1 MPPNL
6 KFHCSCSSIVNL
18 DLSSLTSSDHPAQ
31 LSIYPNG
38 STIAGNVVNKYPII
52 RLSLYPNV
60 ELFTCPTASVCSSAS
75 HSSNLIVSC
84 GNSSSQDPVS
94 ATVYDTESLNGLAH
108 TITMPLLPS
117 SIESLFLAGTE
128 KLSPAD
134 LTLVSELC
142 PKLVCLD
149 IRGCT
154 DALSSLY

>member
-75 HSSNLIVSC
+75 HSSNLIVSR

-94 ATVYDTESLNGLAH
+94 ATVYKSVNGFAH